1 MSPLWR
7 DQFDV
12 FLAPRRIDLVQSA
25 RGFKPVQQPVATE
38 LLPAPEEGQTAWEQA
53 LAQLESMLSDRNGT
67 TGAAMMITLSNHFV
81 RYATLAPQDEITTPE
96 EVLAYANFCLRE
108 IYGARVDHWQ
118 ISISSWNPAYG
129 AICAAVQGEFMGQI
143 EAIAKRHDIRLKGI
157 EPYFTAVLDRW
168 GKILDRNRSFVA
180 LVETGRLCLGVL
192 HDGVWRGVRNQRTLN
207 NVETVLR
214 AALDQEA
221 VLLGSKEPVE
231 RVFLLA
237 PEHPPLV
244 LPPDCGWHVVP
255 LVTEDIVLPA
265 HYPALIADNTG
276 EQNPCP
282 A

>member
-12 FLAPRRIDLVQSA
+12 FLAPGRIDLVQSA
-25 RGFKPVQQPVATE
+25 RGYKPVQQPVVTE
-38 LLPAPEEGQTAWEQA
+38 LLPAPAEGQTAWEQP
-53 LAQLESMLSDRNGT
+53 LAQLESMLSGRNDT
-67 TGAAMMITLSNHFV
+67 TGAAMTITLSNHFV
-81 RYATLAPQDEITTPE
+81 RYVTLAPQDEITTPE
-96 EVLAYANFCLRE
+96 EVLAYANFSLRE

-129 AICAAVQGEFMGQI
+129 AICAAVPGEFMARV
-143 EAIAKRHDIRLKGI
+143 ESTAKRHDIRLKGI

-180 LVETGRLCLGVL
+180 LIETGRLCLGVL
-192 HDGVWRGVRNQRTLN
+192 HGGVWRGIRNQRMQN
-207 NVETVLR
+207 NVETALQ

-221 VLLGSKEPVE
+221 VLLGSKESVE

-244 LPPDCGWHVVP
+244 LPPDCGWHVVS
-255 LVTEDIVLPA
+255 LVTEEIALPA
-265 HYPALIADNTG
+265 HYPASIAGNTG
-276 EQNPCP
+276 EQRPCP